1 MRKMI
6 TGNASAPEGARG
18 SLLGAVRGVL
28 FGVQCRPQRAVHR
41 GAEGFRPEER
51 PNQLTPRIHP
61 HEGTRLPEMAEG
73 LRARLG
79 GGPVRLL
86 LPADLIAQTPIVR
99 GLFTETGQHAVE

>member
-1 MRKMI
+1 
-6 TGNASAPEGARG
+6 
-18 SLLGAVRGVL
+18 
-28 FGVQCRPQRAVHR
+28 AVHR

-99 GLFTETGQHAVE
+99 GLFTETGQHAVEARELDRAGREPEVGGDEGGREHLDA